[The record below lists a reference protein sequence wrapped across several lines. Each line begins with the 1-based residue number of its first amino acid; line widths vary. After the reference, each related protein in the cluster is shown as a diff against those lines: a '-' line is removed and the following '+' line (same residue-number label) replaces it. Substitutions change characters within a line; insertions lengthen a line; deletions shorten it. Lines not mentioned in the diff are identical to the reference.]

1 MAINT
6 FKESLNLLDAE
17 MQVPENFVKYGVF
30 VKKKFFD
37 DDQVNLL
44 QKKVRDI
51 IGGSYKTGIQ
61 PDKVK
66 YSKMSDGSNYIHS
79 LCNGWKADAWVKN
92 LFQTAGFLQYVSL
105 ITPWECVKLNQDTFF
120 SVLPKSNSAT
130 SFHQD
135 NAYQNWHTSKGGV
148 VTAWIALSETKSN
161 SGGIEYLLGSH
172 KMNCDIRRLDGEF
185 IVSKNNSYEELD
197 KRFGSNWSTNYK
209 LYRPDLSAGD
219 VVFHH
224 GLLWH
229 GSCPNLSDQTRLS
242 VSLHLMDG
250 GAEFSGIDV
259 NPVFNKFKL
268 DGSNEMNSSFFPVL
282 S

>member
-1 MAINT
+1 MHT
-6 FKESLNLLDAE
+6 K
-17 MQVPENFVKYGVF
+17 
-30 VKKKFFD
+30 
-37 DDQVNLL
+37 
-44 QKKVRDI
+44 
-51 IGGSYKTGIQ
+51 IGI
-61 PDKVK
+61 
-66 YSKMSDGSNYIHS
+66 
-79 LCNGWKADAWVKN
+79 LRR
-92 LFQTAGFLQYVSL
+92 
-105 ITPWECVKLNQDTFF
+105 
-120 SVLPKSNSAT
+120 
-130 SFHQD
+130 
-135 NAYQNWHTSKGGV
+135 GV